1 MFLITLLAVVLI
13 LRKYLQQKEL
23 FLFGYLDCSVKK
35 LIKISNVVIV
45 DINGNHKYNF
55 SKFKREPV

>member
-35 LIKISNVVIV
+35 
-45 DINGNHKYNF
+45 INKNFKCGNCGYKW
-55 SKFKREPV
+55 EP

>member
-23 FLFGYLDCSVKK
+23 FLFGYLDCSVKR

-45 DINGNHKYNF
+45 DINGNLENKVKIEERSDY
-55 SKFKREPV
+55 